1 MNTTT
6 TTSFINIISELAVST
21 SNLLD
26 ETDLAF
32 KNHCISE
39 EEYEGYTVLYRDLY
53 DLICDFN
60 IGETSPNAFLRNL
73 YDIAKSYEKLGNTT
87 YTNSMFDLLANTF
100 VELAEIN
107 LSRKD
112 SENKGNQLMNI
123 L

>member
-1 MNTTT
+1 MDTTT
-6 TTSFINIISELAVST
+6 TTSFINIISELTVYA
-21 SNLLD
+21 SNFLND
-26 ETDLAF
+26 ADLAF

-39 EEYEGYTVLYRDLY
+39 EEYEGYTVLYHELY

-87 YTNSMFDLLANTF
+87 YTNRMFDLLANTF
-100 VELAEIN
+100 VELARIN

-112 SENKGNQLMNI
+112 S
-123 L
+123 

>member
-6 TTSFINIISELAVST
+6 ITSFINIISELTVYA
-21 SNLLD
+21 SNLLND
-26 ETDLAF
+26 TDLAF

-39 EEYEGYTVLYRDLY
+39 EEYEGYTVLYQELY

-60 IGETSPNAFLRNL
+60 IGEISPNAFIMNL
-73 YDIAKSYEKLGNTT
+73 FPIVKSYEKLGNTT
-87 YTNSMFDLLANTF
+87 YTNSMYDLLANTF

-112 SENKGNQLMNI
+112 S
-123 L
+123 

>member
-1 MNTTT
+1 MPEKEYTGYV
-6 TTSFINIISELAVST
+6 ELY
-21 SNLLD
+21 D
-26 ETDLAF
+26 
-32 KNHCISE
+32 
-39 EEYEGYTVLYRDLY
+39 DLY

-112 SENKGNQLMNI
+112 S
-123 L
+123 

>member
-1 MNTTT
+1 MDTTT
-6 TTSFINIISELAVST
+6 ITSFINIISELTVSA

-26 ETDLAF
+26 EIDLAF

-39 EEYEGYTVLYRDLY
+39 EEYYGYGELYHDLY

-73 YDIAKSYEKLGNTT
+73 YDITKSYEKLGNTT

-112 SENKGNQLMNI
+112 S
-123 L
+123 

>member
-1 MNTTT
+1 MDTIT
-6 TTSFINIISELAVST
+6 TTSFINIISELTVSA

-39 EEYEGYTVLYRDLY
+39 EEYYGYTELYHDLY

-112 SENKGNQLMNI
+112 S
-123 L
+123 